1 MAEFIV
7 YFSRAGENYFSGE
20 IRSIEIG
27 NTEVAAKLLQELT
40 GAPSFKLEPLQPYS
54 NDYNTC
60 VEQARAEA
68 RRDARPELKAYPED
82 MEHCDTIYL
91 CYPNYCGSMPMPVFT
106 FLEHFDFAGKKICP
120 LCTHEGSGMGT
131 SERDIH
137 RLCPQAVLKRGLP
150 IQGSRVK
157 NAKKQIETWVSACRD

>member
-1 MAEFIV
+1 MAELIV
-7 YFSRAGENYFSGE
+7 YFSRAGENYFRGE

-27 NTEVAAKLLQELT
+27 NTEVAAQMLQELT

-54 NDYNTC
+54 SDYNAC

-68 RRDARPELKAYPED
+68 RRNARPELKAYPED
-82 MEHCDTIYL
+82 MAHYDTIYL
-91 CYPNYCGSMPMPVFT
+91 CYPNYCSSMPMPVFT
-106 FLEHFDFAGKKICP
+106 FLEHFDFADKKICP

-131 SERDIH
+131 SEHDIH
-137 RLCPQAVLKRGLP
+137 RLCPQANLKRGLP

-157 NAKKQIETWVSACRD
+157 SAKKQIEAWVSACRD

>member
-1 MAEFIV
+1 MAELIV

-27 NTEVAAKLLQELT
+27 NTEVAAQMLQELT

-54 NDYNTC
+54 RDYNTC

-82 MEHCDTIYL
+82 MEHYDTIYL
-91 CYPNYCGSMPMPVFT
+91 CYPNYCSSMPMPVFT

-131 SERDIH
+131 SEHDIH
-137 RLCPQAVLKRGLP
+137 RLCPQAKLKRGLP

-157 NAKKQIETWVSACRD
+157 SAKKQIQAWVSACRD

>member
-1 MAEFIV
+1 MAELIV

-27 NTEVAAKLLQELT
+27 NTEVAVQLLQELT

-106 FLEHFDFAGKKICP
+106 FLEHFTLPAKRSVRCA
-120 LCTHEGSGMGT
+120 HMRAAAWERV
-131 SERDIH
+131 SEIFIVCVRRQH
-137 RLCPQAVLKRGLP
+137 SSA
-150 IQGSRVK
+150 
-157 NAKKQIETWVSACRD
+157 ACRFRAAA